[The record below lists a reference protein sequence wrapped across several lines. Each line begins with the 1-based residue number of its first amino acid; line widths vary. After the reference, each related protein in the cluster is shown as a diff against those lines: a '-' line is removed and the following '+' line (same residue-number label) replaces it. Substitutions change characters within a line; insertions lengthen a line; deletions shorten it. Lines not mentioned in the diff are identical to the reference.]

1 VEEIMGTRLYVFLSL
16 LLSLVAG
23 CGGGSPYYGTPKSAP
38 YESQASQSS
47 YGTYG
52 APSGSGRA
60 AGGATAPT
68 SEVRPGAPMDTSHR
82 EAYRPDERPY
92 QPERP
97 GLGTE
102 WGETRVSRV
111 HDVSFVRADADRPF
125 AIATL
130 HYDDR
135 AGIQAL
141 SQYHSGQEPA
151 FRELPAGGGAI
162 TVSVRDEW
170 GGPLDGFHVGDRN
183 YVVGQSGQRYVLSLV
198 NHTGHRFELVA
209 TVDGLDVINGQP
221 GALDHRG
228 YVLNPY
234 ATLDIEGF
242 RQSHDAVAAFR
253 FAAVH
258 DSYAEQTGNA
268 RNVGVIGLAFFAE
281 RGDSFD
287 APTPRPNNGEL
298 YLRDTA
304 NPFPSTD
311 PRFARPP
318 MR

>member
-1 VEEIMGTRLYVFLSL
+1 MATRLYAFLSL
-16 LLSLVAG
+16 LLAMFGVG
-23 CGGGSPYYGTPKSAP
+23 CGGGSPYYGAPKAAEPAGQS
-38 YESQASQSS
+38 YSS

-52 APSGSGRA
+52 TASPSPGRAGSAPSAEARA
-60 AGGATAPT
+60 
-68 SEVRPGAPMDTSHR
+68 GAPIDTSHR
-82 EAYRPDERPY
+82 DVYQPTERPN
-92 QPERP
+92 PERP

-111 HDVSFVRADADRPF
+111 HDVSFIRADQDRPF
-125 AIATL
+125 AVATL

-141 SQYHSGQEPA
+141 AQYHASPEPA

-183 YVVGQSGQRYVLSLV
+183 YVVGQAGQRYSVSLT
-198 NHTGHRFELVA
+198 NHTGHRFEIVA

-253 FAAVH
+253 FASVR
-258 DSYAEQTGNA
+258 DSYAAQTGNA
-268 RNVGVIGLAFFAE
+268 RNVGVIGIAFFSE

-287 APTPRPNNGEL
+287 APSPNEL

-304 NPFPSTD
+304 NPFPSSD

-318 MR
+318 VR